1 MRSLF
6 FGVCTIVCASASPV
20 AAQATFEG
28 CQDILGVPVAS
39 VVNPAL
45 TEVALSTV
53 ATLSSAQ
60 GPQPVIYFQSSVSQ
74 LPAPLRR
81 VIYFHECAHH
91 ALGHVAGAVLGTPIT
106 MAQEQV
112 ADCWAIVHLAQS
124 GEFHLPQVQI
134 AQAVFGAGASG
145 LRMPGPARSTNFLAC
160 LAVAGVQPL
169 P

>member
-1 MRSLF
+1 MRSWF
-6 FGVCTIVCASASPV
+6 FGVCGIVCAAASPV

-28 CQDILGVPVAS
+28 CQDVLGVPVAS

-45 TEVALSTV
+45 TDIALSAV
-53 ATLSSAQ
+53 ATLSSSQ
-60 GPQPVIYFQSSVSQ
+60 GPQPVIYFQPSASQ
-74 LPAPLRR
+74 LPSPLRR
-81 VIYFHECAHH
+81 VIYLHECAHH

-112 ADCWAIVHLAQS
+112 ADCWAIVRLVQS

-134 AQAVFGAGASG
+134 AQAVFGDAASG
-145 LRMPGPARSTNFLAC
+145 LRLPGPARSTNFLAC

>member
-1 MRSLF
+1 MRFWL
-6 FGVCTIVCASASPV
+6 VCACAFLCAIASPV
-20 AAQATFEG
+20 AAQTSFEG
-28 CQDILGVPVAS
+28 CQDVLGVPVVS

-45 TEVALSTV
+45 RDVALSTV
-53 ATLSSAQ
+53 ATLSPAQ
-60 GPQPVIYFQSSVSQ
+60 GPQPVIYFQSASSQ

-91 ALGHVAGAVLGTPIT
+91 ALGHVAAAVLGTPIT

-112 ADCWAIVHLAQS
+112 ADCWAIVHLIQS
-124 GEFHLPQVQI
+124 GEFHLPQLQV
-134 AQAVFGAGASG
+134 AQAVFGDAANGLHLPGA
-145 LRMPGPARSTNFLAC
+145 ARSTNFAAC